1 MLCVVPGDL
10 FCGDIDQKSDED
22 DDDSDD
28 EPYENQ
34 DESDK
39 MDEIN
44 KDESDCDETKQINNV
59 ELCCCIHKSTL
70 TLTWPLTLIFKC
82 Y

>member
-10 FCGDIDQKSDED
+10 FHGDMDQKSDAD
-22 DDDSDD
+22 DDDSGD

-39 MDEIN
+39 MDES
-44 KDESDCDETKQINNV
+44 DCESYCDETKQINNV
-59 ELCCCIHKSTL
+59 E
-70 TLTWPLTLIFKC
+70 W
-82 Y
+82 